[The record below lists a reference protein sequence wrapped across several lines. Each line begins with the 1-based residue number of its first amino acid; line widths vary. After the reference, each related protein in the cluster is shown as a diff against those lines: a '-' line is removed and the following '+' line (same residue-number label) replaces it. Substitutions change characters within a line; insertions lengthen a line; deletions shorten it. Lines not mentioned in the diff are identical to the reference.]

1 MITNACLI
9 LSVLLNLSI
18 DTDHFTFSYAQ
29 EDARLARH
37 LSRKIEALREEVV
50 SAIGYDFPDK
60 MHVLLLG
67 PDSSTDPG
75 ISSEVWIPPWA
86 AAVARPA
93 DNLIAL
99 RVRGPR
105 AGRTFDPE
113 KTLTHELAH
122 IVLEKAT
129 RHRPVPRWLSE
140 GFAMFLAGQWGFSHT
155 FALFKAAL
163 TGRVPPLA
171 DLDRGFSGPEGDIR
185 LAYGLSFSFVSF
197 LIGSY
202 EKESIHLWIRLIGS
216 GQPWD
221 SAFSRAFPTTL
232 TAAEMSW
239 RKKLKIRYA
248 WVPFIF
254 SGTGLWFT
262 LTLLFLLGYLS
273 RRRRSQ
279 TTLERW
285 RTEEGY
291 TFPEGGEG
299 QPPPEVPTIH

>member
-1 MITNACLI
+1 MITNICLAI
-9 LSVLLNLSI
+9 SILLNLTI
-18 DTDHFTFSYAQ
+18 DTEHFTFFYAR

-37 LSRKIEALREEVV
+37 LSRKTEALREEVA

-60 MHVLLLG
+60 IQILLLS
-67 PDSSTDPG
+67 PDSGTGPG
-75 ISSEVWIPPWA
+75 NSPEVRIPPWA
-86 AAVARPA
+86 AAVAYPA
-93 DNLIAL
+93 ENLIAL
-99 RVRGPR
+99 RTRAPR

-113 KTLTHELAH
+113 KTLTHELTH

-129 RHRPVPRWLSE
+129 RHRPIPRWLNE

-163 TGRVPPLA
+163 TGRIPPLA
-171 DLDRGFSGPEGDIR
+171 DLDRGFSGTEGDIR

-197 LIGSY
+197 LVGSY
-202 EKESIHLWIRLIGS
+202 EKESIHLWIRLIGR

-232 TAAEMSW
+232 SAAEMNW

-248 WVPFIF
+248 WVPFVF

-262 LTLLFLLGYLS
+262 LTLLFLLGYLA

-279 TTLERW
+279 TTLERM
-285 RTEEGY
+285 RAEEGY
-291 TFPEGGEG
+291 HLAEVNDHH
-299 QPPPEVPTIH
+299 PPPSIH